1 MNLTPWLAESWSI
14 SDDKLTWTFKINDK
28 AVFSNGNK
36 VTADA
41 VKKSIERTFEKSNR
55 AGTFFQFD
63 NITADGQ
70 NLIIKT
76 KIRCRLCRA
85 CWPTRCS
92 LLLIP
97 A

>member
-41 VKKSIERTFEKSNR
+41 VKNPLN
-55 AGTFFQFD
+55 A
-63 NITADGQ
+63 
-70 NLIIKT
+70 L
-76 KIRCRLCRA
+76 
-85 CWPTRCS
+85 
-92 LLLIP
+92 
-97 A
+97 